1 MPNPIFRIYA
11 DGVDVSDRISGAG
24 IALSINDGDGLKAD
38 TAQIT
43 IDNATGTVVP
53 PPKGAT
59 LRIVG
64 GYEDRMRDF
73 GLFIVNGRSFVG
85 FPRRIEIN
93 AKSVEA
99 LKLAK
104 QREPKAY
111 PAKDFPTYGDI
122 FAHIASVIGVTLHIS
137 ASIKAIRN
145 VYKAQSEEDGL
156 EFTTRIGEKLNASVT
171 VKAGNLVVTEK
182 GSGKSASGAK
192 LDRIQIAAGLNLL
205 SFSVNDTDEP
215 KHSDVEA
222 TFYDRDKNERSTVKV
237 GTTMDGPKFLIR
249 TPFQNKEEAEQ
260 AAKAKSK
267 KLKRMQG
274 SASFTIE
281 GDPFAQAEAWAD
293 VSGCGAGVDGEW
305 RVSSV
310 SHNFTSDGPYVTT
323 IQSDVPTGEA
333 E

>member
-11 DGVDVSDRISGAG
+11 DGVDVTGKIQGAG
-24 IALSINDGDGLKAD
+24 IALSINDGEGLQAD
-38 TAQIT
+38 TAQII
-43 IDNATGTVVP
+43 IDNATGTVIP
-53 PPKGAT
+53 PRKGAT

-64 GYEDRMRDF
+64 GYEGRMRDF
-73 GLFIVNGRSFVG
+73 GLFIVDGRSFTG

-99 LKLAK
+99 TKLAK

-122 FAHIASVIGVTLHIS
+122 FSHIASTIGVTLQIS
-137 ASIKAIRN
+137 ASIKALKN
-145 VYKAQSEEDGL
+145 AYEVQSEEDGL

-182 GSGKSASGAK
+182 GSGKSASGAT

-205 SFSVNDTDEP
+205 SFSVNDSDET

-222 TFYDRDKNERSTVKV
+222 TFFDRDKNERSTVKV

-249 TPFQNKEEAEQ
+249 TPFQDKAEAEQ

-267 KLKRMQG
+267 ELTRMQG
-274 SASFTIE
+274 SASFTIDGE
-281 GDPFAQAEAWAD
+281 PFAQAEAWAE
-293 VSGCGAGVDGEW
+293 VSGCGPGVDGEW
-305 RVSSV
+305 RVSTV
-310 SHNFTSDGPYVTT
+310 SHNFTSDAPYTCT
-323 IQSDVPTGEA
+323 IQSDVPTGDE